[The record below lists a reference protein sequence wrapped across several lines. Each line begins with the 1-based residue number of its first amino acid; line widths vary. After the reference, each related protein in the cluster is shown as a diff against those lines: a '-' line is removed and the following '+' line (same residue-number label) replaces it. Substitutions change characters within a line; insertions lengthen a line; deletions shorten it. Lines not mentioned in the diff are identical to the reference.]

1 METGISPHRGPIG
14 NLLEGLSTGDFER
27 RMKGALGMDHL
38 TLKRLRERASR
49 GGASFTGDPGRYVKK
64 ALGMGVSIGAT
75 LHLRTWNLE
84 GGSYTEDFERYM
96 KEGSSNRASIS
107 EGLHE
112 GDLEGGLLYWGP
124 QKLC

>member
-1 METGISPHRGPIG
+1 
-14 NLLEGLSTGDFER
+14 
-27 RMKGALGMDHL
+27 MKGVLGMKHL

-49 GGASFTGDPGRYVKK
+49 GGASSTGDPGRYVKK
-64 ALGMGVSIGAT
+64 ALGMVISIGFP
-75 LHLRTWNLE
+75 LHLRTCNLE

-107 EGLHE
+107 EGLHQA
-112 GDLEGGLLYWGP
+112 DLEGGLLYWGP